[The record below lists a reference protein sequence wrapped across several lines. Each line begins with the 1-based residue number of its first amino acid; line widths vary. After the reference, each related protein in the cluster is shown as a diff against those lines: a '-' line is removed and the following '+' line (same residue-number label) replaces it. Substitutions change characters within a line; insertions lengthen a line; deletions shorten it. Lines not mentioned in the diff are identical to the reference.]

1 VYFLR
6 LRDRRDL
13 IAVGLDHALQALGFG
28 GTGVIVHD
36 DALARLVDG
45 RNPAAGVNS
54 RLCLA
59 GTGTVFG
66 PGLLVLFF
74 LGFFLSRFLLFS
86 LFLFL
91 FEFPVLA

>member
-1 VYFLR
+1 MMTRSPDLSMEA
-6 LRDRRDL
+6 RR
-13 IAVGLDHALQALGFG
+13 VS
-28 GTGVIVHD
+28 VEWV
-36 DALARLVDG
+36 